1 MPADLQSCVGR
12 ILVERDELWLA
23 PARGMAAL
31 LDRSPEG
38 LERGA
43 ALPWGWHWLYF
54 HPTSPQS
61 ELAHDGHA
69 TRGDFLPPIPLPR
82 RMWVGGRIR
91 FLRPLLLGNP
101 VERRST
107 IASIREKEGRSGRLV
122 FVSVRHVISQA
133 GEAMVEEEQ
142 DLVYREGTKPG
153 EPRAGGEPPPR
164 DCPSRETVRTDPVLL
179 FRFSALTFNGHRIHY
194 DHPYVTA
201 VEGYPA
207 LLVHAPLTALL
218 LLDFAVR
225 QNAGRR
231 AAGFRYRAEGPLY
244 CGETV
249 ALSGRPGDGGED
261 QVWAAAPD
269 GRTALRASVEWA
281 T

>member
-1 MPADLQSCVGR
+1 MAVDLSSWVGKT
-12 ILVERDELWLA
+12 ITEQDELWLA

-31 LDRSPEG
+31 LDRSPER

-69 TRGDFLPPIPLPR
+69 RRGDFLPPVPLPR
-82 RMWVGGRIR
+82 RMWVGGRIQ
-91 FLRPLLLGNP
+91 FLRPLFLGEP

-107 IASIREKEGRSGRLV
+107 IASVREKEGRSGRLL
-122 FVSVRHVISQA
+122 FVSVRHVISRE
-133 GEAMVEEEQ
+133 GEPAIEEEQ
-142 DLVYREGTKPG
+142 ELVYRDAAKPG
-153 EPRAGGEPPPR
+153 EPRAGGEPPPPDCHWR
-164 DCPSRETVRTDPVLL
+164 DTVRTDSVLL

-194 DHPYVTA
+194 DHPYATA

-218 LLDFAVR
+218 LLDLVVR
-225 QNAGRR
+225 HNAGRR
-231 AAGFRYRAEGPLY
+231 PAAFHYRAEGPLY
-244 CGETV
+244 CGEAV
-249 ALSGRPGDGGED
+249 ALSGRSDERGESE
-261 QVWAAAPD
+261 VWAAAPD
-269 GRTALRASVEWA
+269 GRAAMRASVAWA